1 MGNNNCCGCNENPN
15 MQKKLLMKQK
25 VNINKKPKQT
35 NKTQKNKHITN
46 KEFESHE
53 ASNNEDKISKLDLSA
68 IKTEFYERKSVKD
81 TKTANKKISMKQT
94 NLAHQNTPI
103 TSTKAHVANHNEDK
117 YSSDEASK
125 MNFDVFKD
133 ENDIN
138 KCDKNN
144 INNNPI
150 DSCKPV
156 KRLISSLKYYEMLDI
171 MNNKDDQNIFT

>member
-25 VNINKKPKQT
+25 VNINKKQKQT
-35 NKTQKNKHITN
+35 NKHITN
-46 KEFESHE
+46 KKFEGHE
-53 ASNNEDKISKLDLSA
+53 PNKNEDKISKLDLSA
-68 IKTEFYERKSVKD
+68 I
-81 TKTANKKISMKQT
+81 KTANKKISMKQT